1 MEQFVSSEKFNIQG
15 LFPTPVVRSDRGTEI
30 TKEEKE
36 FVEYHT
42 QYTYNNM
49 GNITSLNRYI
59 LEDDKMK
66 SIKSFIDEGINY
78 YVKNI
83 ICPTYSIQFYITQS
97 WLNYTKPGQFHHK
110 HEHPNSIISG
120 VFYVDADLENDKIFF
135 YKEYYKQISIPTNN
149 HNTWNS
155 PSWFIPVKTGN
166 LVLFPSSLSH
176 MVETKHGENTRCSLA
191 FNVFAKGYLGEE
203 EAMTALH
210 IK

>member
-66 SIKSFIDEGINY
+66 SIKFFIDEGIDY

-83 ICPTYSIQFYITQS
+83 ICPTYSIQFY
-97 WLNYTKPGQFHHK
+97 
-110 HEHPNSIISG
+110 EHPNSIISG
-120 VFYVDADLENDKIFF
+120 VFYIDADLENDKIFF
-135 YKEYYKQISIPTNN
+135 YKESYKQISIPTNN

-210 IK
+210 LK